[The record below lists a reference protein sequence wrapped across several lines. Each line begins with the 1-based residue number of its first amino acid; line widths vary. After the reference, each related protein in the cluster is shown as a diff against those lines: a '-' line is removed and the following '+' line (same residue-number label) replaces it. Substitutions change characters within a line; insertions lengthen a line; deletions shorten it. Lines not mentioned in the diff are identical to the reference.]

1 MKFRT
6 PRLEVKE
13 ESYLRETIKLCH
25 PKMLFI
31 IVCLT
36 SIGHLLSPNPL
47 NIERYL
53 LGTAGVILGVLAA
66 YRINEIA
73 DKTSSKN
80 ITTYEHRLIGGLF
93 MAGAVFIGSYLA
105 GTYAMWIYY
114 LAMIAV
120 VMLIIYNLLSTPWIH
135 NRIFYSIIW
144 GFVPLVFSG
153 MLQSLNPIP
162 TPSMVIFG
170 IWACFISVST
180 LWHWGPTTCGRL
192 ETCSK
197 AKGKPNNHLCHSPTL
212 RCKDRVIM
220 PREINNHMKVLIG
233 LNDIQIFI
241 ITMAVAAWRLGAQ

>member
-47 NIERYL
+47 NVERYL
-53 LGTAGVILGVLAA
+53 LGVAGVILGVLAA
-66 YRINEIA
+66 YRYNELADSTTASVIPRSHHKWAAPILLILAGSIA
-73 DKTSSKN
+73 VFLSSKYGN
-80 ITTYEHRLIGGLF
+80 WILL
-93 MAGAVFIGSYLA
+93 LA
-105 GTYAMWIYY
+105 FVA
-114 LAMIAV
+114 IAFLV
-120 VMLIIYNLLSTPWIH
+120 LYNLLEIPAIH
-135 NRIFYSIIW
+135 NRAVYAFVW
-144 GFVPLVFSG
+144 GYVPLVFSG
-153 MLQSLNPIP
+153 MLQSLDPVP
-162 TPSMVIFG
+162 TPTMFIFG
-170 IWACFISVST
+170 IWACFIAVST

-192 ETCSK
+192 QTCSK
-197 AKGKPNNHLCHSPTL
+197 ARGKPNNHRCHSPTL
-212 RCKDRVIM
+212 KCKDRVIM

-241 ITMAVAAWRLGAQ
+241 ITMAVAAWRPGA